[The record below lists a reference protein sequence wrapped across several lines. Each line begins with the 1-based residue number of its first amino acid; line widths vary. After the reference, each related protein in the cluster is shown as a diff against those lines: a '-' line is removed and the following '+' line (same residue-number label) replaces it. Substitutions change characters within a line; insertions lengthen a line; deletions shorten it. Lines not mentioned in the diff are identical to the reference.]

1 MISSTPANMEQFCR
15 LENRTMILNIC
26 KQSPRIIQPICVGYC
41 SSTSHYNFRLHQFIT
56 RTESCRVTQ
65 YRTEYFV
72 CPDSTHTAIEL
83 LIPLACS
90 CEKRHCHG

>member
-1 MISSTPANMEQFCR
+1 MEQFCQ
-15 LENRTMILNIC
+15 LENHTMVLNIC
-26 KQSPRIIQPICVGYC
+26 KRSPRLIRPICVGYC
-41 SSTSHYNFRLHQFIT
+41 SSITQWNFRLNKFIY
-56 RTESCRVTQ
+56 RTEACRVTQ

-90 CEKRHCHG
+90 CTTKRHCHG

>member
-1 MISSTPANMEQFCR
+1 MDLFCK
-15 LENRTMILNIC
+15 LENRTITFNIC
-26 KQSPRIIQPICVGYC
+26 KESPHFILPICVGYC
-41 SSTSHYNFRLHQFIT
+41 SSTSQWDFRTNKFIYRTQACKVT
-56 RTESCRVTQ
+56 R

-90 CEKRHCHG
+90 CTKRHCHR